1 MKNRL
6 LLVILLLCS
15 FLTFGTSKVKKQLNI
30 AVIYS
35 VRGKGDKNRNDFAYE
50 GLMKAKRDF
59 GIEFK
64 EFTQRI
70 SVIDIEYQLRS
81 LAKSEKY
88 DLIIGIPE
96 EMRPGVAVI
105 AKEFPK
111 QKFVVTYSPMDE
123 KLPNVATI
131 LFREEEGGFLAGALA
146 AMTTKTYSVGFIGSA
161 QTPNVRK
168 YEKGFKQGAKY
179 INEKLVT
186 VSAYVEGESPRFDI
200 SGGKKKAEEMIKKY
214 RTGVIFHDAGGS
226 GIGVLNAAQENK
238 IFAISS
244 EQNEDKLAP
253 GTVLTSIMTDLSTP
267 IYTVVKNTA
276 NGNFQGREYYFGL
289 SENAIKTTGFIY
301 TGDKVEKE
309 NIRKFE
315 EIKDMI
321 KSGKIKVQK

>member
-35 VRGKGDKNRNDFAYE
+35 VRGKGDKNKNDFAYE

-186 VSAYVEGESPRFDI
+186 VSAYVEGE
-200 SGGKKKAEEMIKKY
+200 
-214 RTGVIFHDAGGS
+214 GS
-226 GIGVLNAAQENK
+226 GIGILNAAQENK

-253 GTVLTSIMTDLSTP
+253 GTVLTSIMTDLSSP
-267 IYTVVKNTA
+267 IYTVKKNTA
-276 NGNFQGREYYFGL
+276 TGNFQGREYYFGL

-301 TGDKVEKE
+301 TGDKVGKE

-315 EIKDMI
+315 EIKNMI

>member
-35 VRGKGDKNRNDFAYE
+35 VRGKGDKNKNDFAYE

-168 YEKGFKQGAKY
+168 YEKGFKQGAK
-179 INEKLVT
+179 
-186 VSAYVEGESPRFDI
+186 
-200 SGGKKKAEEMIKKY
+200 
-214 RTGVIFHDAGGS
+214 
-226 GIGVLNAAQENK
+226 
-238 IFAISS
+238 
-244 EQNEDKLAP
+244 
-253 GTVLTSIMTDLSTP
+253 
-267 IYTVVKNTA
+267 
-276 NGNFQGREYYFGL
+276 
-289 SENAIKTTGFIY
+289 
-301 TGDKVEKE
+301 
-309 NIRKFE
+309 
-315 EIKDMI
+315 
-321 KSGKIKVQK
+321 